1 MAVHRGVTICVDRS
15 FNFDDTRI
23 DESLR
28 MLLESFRLPGEA
40 PVIQYLLEHFADHWH
55 VSSRDGGRSSA
66 NIVQGSVLLLP
77 HKRTLEVLPG
87 RWGGGGGHNVGDR
100 WRKAPTFMS
109 NILV

>member
-1 MAVHRGVTICVDRS
+1 MELAWNFVVTQVYEPCICVDRS

-77 HKRTLEVLPG
+77 HKRTLEVIPG
-87 RWGGGGGHNVGDR
+87 R
-100 WRKAPTFMS
+100 K
-109 NILV
+109 NI